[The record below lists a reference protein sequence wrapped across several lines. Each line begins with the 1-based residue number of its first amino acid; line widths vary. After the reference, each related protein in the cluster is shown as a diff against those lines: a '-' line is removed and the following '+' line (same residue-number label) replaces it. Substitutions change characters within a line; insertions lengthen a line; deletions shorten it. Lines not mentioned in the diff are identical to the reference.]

1 VRQLLAFS
9 RRQTL
14 RPEVLDVGVALSDL
28 TMLLRRLIGVKVKL
42 DLVHDR
48 DLWPVKVDVSQFEQ
62 VIVNLAVNARDAMPD
77 GGKLT
82 VRTANVT
89 AEKSKELSFRGV
101 PAGEHVRIDVTDTGA
116 GIPADI
122 VDKIF
127 EPFFST
133 KEVGKGTGLGL
144 STVYGI
150 VKQSGGILFLDAAVA
165 KGASFSIFLP
175 RHQPSAPSITTKS
188 ALRMVSWHEAAEAV
202 YAETISVLLVESD
215 LGLRSLNARGL
226 RSRGYHVV
234 EAEDGVEGLGVFI
247 AQGNKFDIVI
257 SEVLLAEM
265 DGPTLYG
272 EMRRRN
278 PEQPFIFV
286 SGYSEDAFE
295 HNFPDGEVI
304 AFLPKPF
311 TVDQLVVAITN
322 EIGLRIN

>member
-1 VRQLLAFS
+1 
-9 RRQTL
+9 
-14 RPEVLDVGVALSDL
+14 
-28 TMLLRRLIGVKVKL
+28 
-42 DLVHDR
+42 
-48 DLWPVKVDVSQFEQ
+48 
-62 VIVNLAVNARDAMPD
+62 
-77 GGKLT
+77 
-82 VRTANVT
+82 
-89 AEKSKELSFRGV
+89 
-101 PAGEHVRIDVTDTGA
+101 
-116 GIPADI
+116 
-122 VDKIF
+122 
-127 EPFFST
+127 
-133 KEVGKGTGLGL
+133 
-144 STVYGI
+144 
-150 VKQSGGILFLDAAVA
+150 
-165 KGASFSIFLP
+165 
-175 RHQPSAPSITTKS
+175 
-188 ALRMVSWHEAAEAV
+188 MVSWNEAAEAV